1 MVIDAFDALLGA
13 VVEVRGP
20 LGPVRVR
27 VPEGTQS
34 GATLRVRGL
43 GIPSHAESAPG
54 DLMCRVL
61 LSVPKTLT
69 NDQRRAAATLREDLS
84 AAATKKRGVRE

>member
-1 MVIDAFDALLGA
+1 
-13 VVEVRGP
+13 VRGP

-34 GATLRVRGL
+34 GATLRVRGH
-43 GIPSHAESAPG
+43 GIPSAGAGAPG

-84 AAATKKRGVRE
+84 AGVTKKRGTSE